1 MEEQVRIT
9 VNIAGRSYSL
19 KVNKSDAANV
29 QVGAEFLNEKFQEMK
44 MHFQSSDSQDHLA
57 MSAIMN
63 MTELLKKSSPDELL
77 LKELSSKLES
87 TNNELMKVMKG

>member
-1 MEEQVRIT
+1 MEEQVSINI
-9 VNIAGRSYSL
+9 NIAGRSYSL
-19 KVNKSDAANV
+19 KVNKSDEANV

-63 MTELLKKSSPDELL
+63 MTELLKKSSPDESL

-87 TNNELMKVMKG
+87 TNIELMKVMKG